1 MIQYNIC
8 YNVSINAYTVLKAMS
23 MVAAFQMVLT
33 YNNDIINAGNV
44 ADTYFLSIIY
54 SLIIRMSS
62 TCRI

>member
-23 MVAAFQMVLT
+23 MVAAFQMVL
-33 YNNDIINAGNV
+33 NSNIINARNV
-44 ADTYFLSIIY
+44 ADTYLLSIIY